1 MQRNPPQHKGPSRKQ
16 SDSLAGTFWHVS
28 CGTKEETLSYKEVCN
43 ADSESEDR
51 CSDFVAGFLIL
62 PFAKQGRAQ
71 ESPKQQKNVS
81 ETQLR
86 AFAKVYV
93 EVEKIR
99 QAYEPRLKEA
109 KNPEE
114 GKQIQNEAASK
125 MQGALTKEGL
135 TEESYIQIFEVARA
149 DEGLH
154 KKLVELINEER
165 QKS

>member
-1 MQRNPPQHKGPSRKQ
+1 MQIA
-16 SDSLAGTFWHVS
+16 SLKTVA
-28 CGTKEETLSYKEVCN
+28 
-43 ADSESEDR
+43 AI
-51 CSDFVAGFLIL
+51 FVAGFLIL
-62 PFAKQGRAQ
+62 PFAKQARAQ
-71 ESPKQQKNVS
+71 ESPKQQMNVS

-99 QAYEPRLKEA
+99 QEYEPRLKEA

-114 GKQIQNEAASK
+114 GKQIQSEAVSK

-135 TEESYIQIFEVARA
+135 NEESYTQIFEIARA
-149 DEGLH
+149 DEGLR

-165 QKS
+165 HKT

>member
-1 MQRNPPQHKGPSRKQ
+1 MQIA
-16 SDSLAGTFWHVS
+16 SLKIVTMI
-28 CGTKEETLSYKEVCN
+28 
-43 ADSESEDR
+43 
-51 CSDFVAGFLIL
+51 FVAGFLIL

-71 ESPKQQKNVS
+71 EPPKQQLNVS

-99 QAYEPRLKEA
+99 QAYEPRLKES

-114 GKQIQNEAASK
+114 GKEIQNEAASK
-125 MQGALTKEGL
+125 MHEALTKEGL
-135 TEESYIQIFEVARA
+135 NEQSYVQIFEIARA
-149 DEGLH
+149 DEGLR
-154 KKLVELINEER
+154 KRLVEFINEER